1 MNKKVAVL
9 ILLGLLAGRA
19 AADEVIVGATEE
31 PITIEEQEVV
41 LEEEI
46 EKEEEIILEEENEI
60 DAILSQSRSVY
71 IDAIV
76 NGYDVILQAHL
87 QNYENVEYS
96 LQWQVSKDNNS
107 WQDIPGAHGLTYS
120 LTVNKENYSNY
131 YRIAVTITGVK
142 VAD

>member
-19 AADEVIVGATEE
+19 TADEVIVETTEE
-31 PITIEEQEVV
+31 PVVIEEQE
-41 LEEEI
+41 I
-46 EKEEEIILEEENEI
+46 EEEEIILEEESEI
-60 DAILSQSRSVY
+60 DTILSQSRSVY

-76 NGYDVILQAHL
+76 DGYDVTLQAHL

-96 LQWQVSKDNNS
+96 LQWQVSKDNSN
-107 WQDIPGAHGLTYS
+107 WQDISGAHGLTYS
-120 LTVNKENYSNY
+120 LTVNKENYNNY
-131 YRIAVTITGVK
+131 YRIAVTITGVR

>member
-1 MNKKVAVL
+1 MKKKLTIL

-19 AADEVIVGATEE
+19 AADEVIVEAIEE
-31 PITIEEQEVV
+31 PVAIEEQEVI
-41 LEEEI
+41 LEENI

-60 DAILSQSRSVY
+60 DTILSQSRSVY

-76 NGYDVILQAHL
+76 DGYDVILQAHL
-87 QNYENVEYS
+87 RNYENVEYT
-96 LQWQVSKDNNS
+96 LQWQVSKDNSN
-107 WQDIPGAHGLTYS
+107 WQDISGAHGLTYS
-120 LTVNKENYSNY
+120 LIVNEENYNNY

>member
-19 AADEVIVGATEE
+19 AADEVIVETTEE
-31 PITIEEQEVV
+31 PVVIEEQE
-41 LEEEI
+41 EI
-46 EKEEEIILEEENEI
+46 EKKEEIILEEENEI
-60 DAILSQSRSVY
+60 DTILSQSRSVY

-76 NGYDVILQAHL
+76 NGYDVTLQAHL

-96 LQWQVSKDNNS
+96 LQWQVSKDNSN
-107 WQDIPGAHGLTYS
+107 WQDIPGTHGLTYS
-120 LTVNKENYSNY
+120 LTVNKENYNNY
-131 YRIAVTITGVK
+131 YRIAVTITGVE

>member
-19 AADEVIVGATEE
+19 AAEEVIVEAIEE
-31 PITIEEQEVV
+31 PVAIEEQEVV

-46 EKEEEIILEEENEI
+46 EKEENEI
-60 DAILSQSRSVY
+60 DIILSQSRSVY

-76 NGYDVILQAHL
+76 NDYDVTLQAHL

-96 LQWQVSKDNNS
+96 LQWQVSKDNSN
-107 WQDIPGAHGLTYS
+107 WQDISGAHGLTYS
-120 LTVNKENYSNY
+120 LIVNEENYNNY

>member
-19 AADEVIVGATEE
+19 AAEEVIVEAIEE
-31 PITIEEQEVV
+31 PVAIEEQEVV

-46 EKEEEIILEEENEI
+46 EKEENEI

-76 NGYDVILQAHL
+76 NDYDVTFQAHL

-96 LQWQVSKDNNS
+96 LQWQVSKDNSN
-107 WQDIPGAHGLTYS
+107 WQDISGAHGLTYS
-120 LTVNKENYSNY
+120 LTVNKENYNNY

>member
-19 AADEVIVGATEE
+19 AADEVIVETTEE
-31 PITIEEQEVV
+31 PVVIEEQEVI

-46 EKEEEIILEEENEI
+46 EKEENEI
-60 DAILSQSRSVY
+60 DTILSQSRSVY

-76 NGYDVILQAHL
+76 NGYDVTLQAHL

-96 LQWQVSKDNNS
+96 LQWQVSKNNS
-107 WQDIPGAHGLTYS
+107 NWQDILGAHGLTYS
-120 LTVNKENYSNY
+120 LTVNKENYNNY

>member
-1 MNKKVAVL
+1 MNKKLTIL

-19 AADEVIVGATEE
+19 AADEVIVETTEE
-31 PITIEEQEVV
+31 PVVIEEQEVV
-41 LEEEI
+41 LGEEI
-46 EKEEEIILEEENEI
+46 EKEENEI
-60 DAILSQSRSVY
+60 DTILSQSRSVY

-76 NGYDVILQAHL
+76 NGYDVTLQAHL
-87 QNYENVEYS
+87 QNYENVEYN
-96 LQWQVSKDNNS
+96 LQWQVSKDNSN

-120 LTVNKENYSNY
+120 LTVNKENYNNY

>member
-19 AADEVIVGATEE
+19 AAEEVIMETTEE
-31 PITIEEQEVV
+31 PVVIEEQEVA
-41 LEEEI
+41 LGEEI
-46 EKEEEIILEEENEI
+46 EKEENEI
-60 DAILSQSRSVY
+60 DTILSQSRSVY

-76 NGYDVILQAHL
+76 NGYDVTLQAHL

-96 LQWQVSKDNNS
+96 LQWQVSKDNSN
-107 WQDIPGAHGLTYS
+107 WQDISGAHGLTYS
-120 LTVNKENYSNY
+120 LIVNEENCNNY

>member
-19 AADEVIVGATEE
+19 AADEVIVEAIEE
-31 PITIEEQEVV
+31 PVAIEEQEVV

-46 EKEEEIILEEENEI
+46 EKEENEI
-60 DAILSQSRSVY
+60 DTILSLSRSVY

-76 NGYDVILQAHL
+76 DGYDVTLQAHL
-87 QNYENVEYS
+87 RNYENVEYT
-96 LQWQVSKDNNS
+96 LQWQVSKDNSS
-107 WQDIPGAHGLTYS
+107 WQDISGAHGLTYS
-120 LTVNKENYSNY
+120 LIVNEENYNNY

>member
-1 MNKKVAVL
+1 MKKKITIL

-19 AADEVIVGATEE
+19 AAEEVIVEAIEE
-31 PITIEEQEVV
+31 PVAIEEQEVV
-41 LEEEI
+41 LGEEI
-46 EKEEEIILEEENEI
+46 EKEENEI
-60 DAILSQSRSVY
+60 DTILSQSRSVY

-76 NGYDVILQAHL
+76 SGYDVTLQAHL

-96 LQWQVSKDNNS
+96 LQWQVSKDNSN
-107 WQDIPGAHGLTYS
+107 WQDISGAHGLTYS
-120 LTVNKENYSNY
+120 LIVNEENYNNY

>member
-19 AADEVIVGATEE
+19 AADGVIVETTEE
-31 PITIEEQEVV
+31 PVVIEEQE
-41 LEEEI
+41 EI
-46 EKEEEIILEEENEI
+46 EEEIILEEENEI
-60 DAILSQSRSVY
+60 DAILSQSRAVY

-96 LQWQVSKDNNS
+96 LQWQVSKDNSN

-120 LTVNKENYSNY
+120 LTVNEENYNNY